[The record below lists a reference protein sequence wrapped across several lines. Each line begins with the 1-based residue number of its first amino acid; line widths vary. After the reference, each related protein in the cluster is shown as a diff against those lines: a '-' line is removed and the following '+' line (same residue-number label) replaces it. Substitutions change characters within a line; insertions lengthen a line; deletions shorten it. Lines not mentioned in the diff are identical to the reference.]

1 MGEKKRE
8 RKIKR
13 KDKPGNT
20 IEEKEIEEKEE
31 D

>member
-1 MGEKKRE
+1 LGEKKIE
-8 RKIKR
+8 KKIK
-13 KDKPGNT
+13 KKNKSGDT